1 MLFVE
6 SVVRGE
12 AGVCAGATIVDLSTV
27 VDVALYVD
35 LIGKLGVSSLNAA
48 GPLASFGVERT
59 SVMATR

>member
-1 MLFVE
+1 
-6 SVVRGE
+6 
-12 AGVCAGATIVDLSTV
+12 V